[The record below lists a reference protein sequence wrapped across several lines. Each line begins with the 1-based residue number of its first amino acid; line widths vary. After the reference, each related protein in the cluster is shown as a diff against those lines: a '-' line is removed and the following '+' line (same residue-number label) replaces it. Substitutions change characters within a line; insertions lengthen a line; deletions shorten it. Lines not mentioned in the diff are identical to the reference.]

1 MKHGNRR
8 ILVTGVSG
16 SWGGLVA
23 RRLLAESGVHVLG
36 IDRRAP
42 QQPLAGL
49 DFLQADVRNPLLGEL
64 MAAERVDTVVHLAFR
79 TCQWRREA
87 DFHSNVLGTMQLV
100 GSCAE
105 AGVRH
110 IVLRSTMAVYGAL
123 PGHPMYLPEDWP
135 LTPQAVYAYVRDAV
149 EIEQFVHEFAA
160 EYPEMAIAILR
171 FAHVLGPE
179 TVSPLARLL
188 NLPAAPVLLG
198 FDPLLQVVDAV
209 DAVEALARA
218 ALGNVR
224 GPVNIAAP
232 GALPLTAI
240 VGMVGCPPLPVM
252 HWWAYWSCAL
262 AASVPAVRRA
272 LAWLPMEPD
281 HLRYACTG
289 ELQRMASDLLLTPR
303 YTATE
308 VVERYAELMRSRPFQ
323 ARPDSDHCLADSRG
337 AEVWRRPGGSGSSHR
352 SPSRGARLG
361 SEVDLG

>member
-16 SWGGLVA
+16 RWGGLVA

-36 IDRRAP
+36 IDRRVP
-42 QQPLAGL
+42 EQPLAGL
-49 DFLQADVRNPLLGEL
+49 DFIQADVRNPLLGEL
-64 MAAERVDTVVHLAFR
+64 MAAEEVDTVVHLAFR
-79 TCQWRREA
+79 ACQWRREE
-87 DFHSNVLGTMQLV
+87 DFDSNVLGTMQIV

-123 PGHPMYLPEDWP
+123 PSHPMYLPEDWP
-135 LTPQAVYAYVRDAV
+135 LSHQAVYAYVRDAV
-149 EIEQFVHEFAA
+149 EIEKFVQEFSV

-179 TVSPLARLL
+179 LCSPLARLL
-188 NLPAAPVLLG
+188 NLPAAPVLMG

-209 DAVEALARA
+209 DAVEALVRA

-224 GPVNIAAP
+224 GPVNVAAP
-232 GALPLTAI
+232 GVLPLTAV
-240 VGMVGCPPLPVM
+240 VGMAGRPPLPVM
-252 HWWAYWSCAL
+252 HWWAYWGCAL

-272 LAWLPMEPD
+272 LAWLPIEPD
-281 HLRYACTG
+281 HLRYACTA
-289 ELQRMASDLLLTPR
+289 ELRRMASDLMLTPR

-308 VVERYAELMRSRPFQ
+308 VVERYAEFMRSRPEKTR
-323 ARPDSDHCLADSRG
+323 ADGDHCLADGMGEDAWHHPS
-337 AEVWRRPGGSGSSHR
+337 WSDGSQR
-352 SPSRGARLG
+352 APARTARMG
-361 SEVDLG
+361 WEEDHG